1 MKSARLERPDRKGVR
16 EMKAQSVLQER
27 PEPLVQPEQPERPEP
42 LVQPE
47 PPDLPELQDQQV

>member
-27 PEPLVQPEQPERPEP
+27 PEPLVQPE
-42 LVQPE
+42 